1 MIDVYVDKSYPEG
14 SPYFIKKD
22 YQITICRDVCND
34 LERKKL
40 V

>member
-22 YQITICRDVCND
+22 YVCND